1 MKTRVKKPI
10 KVASGTTHGE
20 VKKHVNP
27 NEFRENKVKQYLR
40 ELGMDVREYARETRI
55 RFDMQLINKGL
66 LTI

>member
-1 MKTRVKKPI
+1 MRTRKPI
-10 KVASGTTHGE
+10 KVASASPKGE

-40 ELGMDVREYARETRI
+40 ELGMDVREYARETKI